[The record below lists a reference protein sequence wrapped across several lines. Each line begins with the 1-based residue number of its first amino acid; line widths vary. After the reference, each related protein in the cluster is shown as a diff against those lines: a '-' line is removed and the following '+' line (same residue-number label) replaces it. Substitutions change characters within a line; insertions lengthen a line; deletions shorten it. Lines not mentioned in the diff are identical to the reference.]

1 MRPELD
7 PAYFEPPRAW
17 WFNSRDF
24 FIYYYVLAAIL
35 AGLFILSLLLFA
47 LPRGQNTASQPAL
60 PQTEQTLP
68 AVAVSLEPAT
78 SGDEASGSAQQ
89 SVEER
94 MAAAES
100 QPVLP
105 LKIEAYAQILGD
117 PSLSTTDKARV
128 EKVYQTYRSDF
139 QRSEK
144 QLQQVE
150 AYLEKDYYS
159 AGIRVLKGLLAQGE
173 SLGQLYTQALELQE
187 KVYLRRIDY
196 YLLKNQ
202 LTQAQSALKEARE
215 TEIDPGVLDEYA
227 AKIRQLQAVGP

>member
-1 MRPELD
+1 MSPKLD

-24 FIYYYVLAAIL
+24 FIYYYVLGAVMV
-35 AGLFILSLLLFA
+35 GLFILSLLLFA
-47 LPRGQNTASQPAL
+47 LPQGERTPSV
-60 PQTEQTLP
+60 PQTQTSLP
-68 AVAVSLEPAT
+68 SVAVSLEPAANNVSSPNT
-78 SGDEASGSAQQ
+78 EQ
-89 SVEER
+89 SLEER
-94 MAAAES
+94 IASAES

-105 LKIEAYAQILGD
+105 LKIEAYAQILSD
-117 PSLSTTDKARV
+117 PSLSSTDKARV
-128 EKVYQTYRSDF
+128 DKVYQAYRSDF

-173 SLGQLYTQALELQE
+173 SLGQLHTQALELQE

-202 LTQAQSALKEARE
+202 LTQAESALKEARE
-215 TEIDPGVLDEYA
+215 TQIDPGVLDEYA
-227 AKIRQLQAVGP
+227 AKILQLKAVGP